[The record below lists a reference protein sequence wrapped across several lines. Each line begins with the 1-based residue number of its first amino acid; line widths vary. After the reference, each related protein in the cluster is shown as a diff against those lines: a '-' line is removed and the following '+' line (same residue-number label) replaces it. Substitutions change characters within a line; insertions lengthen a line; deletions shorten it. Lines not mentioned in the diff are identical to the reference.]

1 MRLEGTHLF
10 VAPRAA
16 VWEALMDPAVISS
29 ALPGGEAMEQVGDN
43 AYKATMNVKIG
54 SVQGR
59 FEGNIAL
66 LDIVA
71 GERYTM
77 KVDGQGAPGF
87 VQGEGLL
94 TLTDGETGSTLLSYA
109 GDVHVGGKV
118 ASVGQRLVESTA
130 KSVIRQGLIA
140 LDGLIRARI
149 APPAPAATGPAE
161 TAAVAPAVVSPAA
174 AAPTPA
180 AAPTMAPVNSPRP
193 ATPAPQINTGQ
204 VAANVVKD
212 VIRDLAADYI
222 PPDKQERVLFFGLG
236 ALAMLLFVVL
246 VRLVQKD

>member
-10 VAPRAA
+10 AAPRAA
-16 VWEALMDPAVISS
+16 VWEALMDPAVISG
-29 ALPGGEAMEQVGDN
+29 ALPGGEAMERVGDN
-43 AYKATMNVKIG
+43 DYKATMNVKIG
-54 SVQGR
+54 PVQGR

-94 TLTDGETGSTLLSYA
+94 TLTDDETGGTLLSYA
-109 GDVHVGGKV
+109 GDVQVGGKV

-140 LDGLIRARI
+140 LDGLIQARM
-149 APPAPAATGPAE
+149 APPLPEAPASAATE
-161 TAAVAPAVVSPAA
+161 AVA
-174 AAPTPA
+174 PA
-180 AAPTMAPVNSPRP
+180 AAPTIAPANSPRS
-193 ATPAPQINTGQ
+193 AQPAPPINTGQ
-204 VAANVVKD
+204 VAANVVQD

-222 PPDKQERVLFFGLG
+222 PPDKQERVFFFGLG